1 MVQRGSKQSCMR
13 SIASTIVNITSL
25 NKILPVAKSDNEY
38 IWLLKLFKFLN
49 VFLTTNWSIQAV
61 SKTIPK
67 VKVLM
72 NAFSVYLWLISQ
84 TVQSRQLRQLGKASV
99 IDAEMQV
106 LVQDTEIL
114 IAALHNPT
122 PTLQNNNKNTWVTPA
137 KMKNEEYN
145 WLKSIDHVS
154 NFIIQLQVGSSW

>member
-1 MVQRGSKQSCMR
+1 
-13 SIASTIVNITSL
+13 
-25 NKILPVAKSDNEY
+25 
-38 IWLLKLFKFLN
+38 
-49 VFLTTNWSIQAV
+49 
-61 SKTIPK
+61 
-67 VKVLM
+67 M

-99 IDAEMQV
+99 IDAEMKV

-122 PTLQNNNKNTWVTPA
+122 PTLQNNNKNVCDTSKETD
-137 KMKNEEYN
+137 EEYN

-154 NFIIQLQVGSSW
+154 NIFIQGSSFSLIKLSLMHTL